1 MAKVELNTRKVMARL
16 KSEGWIS
23 RGGANHEVF
32 VHPERPETMIPV
44 PCHREL
50 TPLTAR
56 SIAKAAGWV

>member
-44 PCHREL
+44 PCHRE
-50 TPLTAR
+50 
-56 SIAKAAGWV
+56 WV